1 MTNKVTVV
9 FYFNGHVTNQLELGL
24 DQKINRRDY
33 CSVLL
38 ETENHLFSLVYLPKR
53 WLIYEA
59 FSGNYGLLQNKVEK
73 VTRPD
78 PNADGSEI
86 PVEGAEIVV
95 AGNAGMAMPVAAPGG
110 TGEEQVIETVSA
122 LEQLSRCDHSCS

>member
-1 MTNKVTVV
+1 MTTVIVV
-9 FYFNGHVTNQLELGL
+9 FF
-24 DQKINRRDY
+24 R
-33 CSVLL
+33 
-38 ETENHLFSLVYLPKR
+38 TENSLFPLVYLPKSG
-53 WLIYEA
+53 LIYEA
-59 FSGNYGLLQNKVEK
+59 FSGNYGLLQNKV

-110 TGEEQVIETVSA
+110 TGEEQVFETVSA
-122 LEQLSRCDHSCS
+122 LEQLSRCDHSRS